1 MLFRSSNW
9 TVVENSPEGP
19 KIGSGGAYQDE
30 LVKEGGQ
37 WLFRYRKIDRFIA
50 P

>member
-1 MLFRSSNW
+1 
-9 TVVENSPEGP
+9 VQNSPEGP
-19 KIGSGGAYQDE
+19 KIGSGGAYLDE
-30 LVKEGGQ
+30 MIKEGGQ